1 MALIKCP
8 ECEKEISD
16 TTNSCPHC
24 GYKLSNDSNFKKT
37 EIHSLPA
44 KKGVGAYNLFIGIFV
59 LIISIITMFLFGI
72 FGIIIGIIEIGVGLA
87 LIKSGK
93 DNVKGALQE
102 ANCPYCG
109 KDITFAEDKTR
120 IECIYCKQVS
130 VKNDNYLTPIK

>member
-1 MALIKCP
+1 MALIICP

-16 TTNSCPHC
+16 TANSCPHC

-37 EIHSLPA
+37 EVHSLPA
-44 KKGVGAYNLFIGIFV
+44 KKGVGAGNLFIGIIL
-59 LIISIITMFLFGI
+59 LITGIITMFLLGI
-72 FGIIIGIIEIGVGLA
+72 FGIIIGIIEIGIGLT

-93 DNVKGALQE
+93 DNAKGTLQE

-120 IECIYCKQVS
+120 IECMHCKQVS
-130 VKNDNYLTPIK
+130 IKNNNYLTPIK